1 MICQVF
7 MVYVDYMFTYK
18 DTDIST
24 KLGMDL
30 STFVNIDI
38 EIVYEL

>member
-1 MICQVF
+1 

-18 DTDIST
+18 DTNTST

-30 STFVNIDI
+30 STIVNIDI